1 MVATLLVR
9 NGTVTEER
17 PAAELSELRDR
28 PCWLDLIA
36 PSEQDLALVAEE
48 LTLHPLAVEDALQ
61 THERPK
67 IESYEGHYF
76 IVFYALEEPA
86 PDVVEKHQVSIFVL
100 QNAIV
105 TVHQKEFSARQA
117 VEKRFKEG
125 RLVTTGLLLHAL
137 LDTMVDQYFQIVDGF
152 GDRVELLE
160 SFIIDESA
168 GSYQASLR
176 ELFLLKRDLVQIR
189 RIVAP
194 EREVLSTLARGDIQ
208 ELREPGRRAY
218 FQDVY
223 DHIVRVTDEIDTF
236 RDLTSNVIDAHLAA
250 ASNRLNEVVKVLTS
264 AATVL
269 LVLSVITSFFGMNF
283 EALPFGS
290 DALFWSAMASMVILG
305 SGTVLYFRR
314 KGYL

>member
-1 MVATLLVR
+1 MPATLLVR
-9 NGTVTEER
+9 NGSVTEER

-28 PCWLDLIA
+28 PCWLDLVA

-76 IVFYALEEPA
+76 IVFYALEEPT
-86 PDVVEKHQVSIFVL
+86 PDVVERHQVSIFVL

-105 TVHQKEFSARQA
+105 TVHQREFTARLA
-117 VEKRFKEG
+117 VEKRFREG
-125 RLVTTGLLLHAL
+125 RLGTTGLLLHAL
-137 LDTMVDQYFQIVDGF
+137 LDTMVDQYFQVVDGF

-160 SFIIDESA
+160 SLIIEDASGA
-168 GSYQASLR
+168 YQSSLR

-194 EREVLSTLARGDIQ
+194 ERDVLSTLVRGDIE
-208 ELREPGRRAY
+208 ELRETGRRAY
-218 FQDVY
+218 YQDVY

-283 EALPFGS
+283 EALPFGN
-290 DALFWSAMASMVILG
+290 DAVFWGALASMVILG
-305 SGTVLYFRR
+305 FGTVVYFRR